1 MHVNF
6 RRETRSIANESLPLA
21 LRTRSTSN
29 QRNSL
34 PSRENTLTTTSSK
47 KQKVSHTNPINGPLK
62 GKGRPR
68 FGRYSTIVHYSH
80 RCDVCGQHFQALS
93 KIRSVALTHHLRQC
107 RGSLPPDIEMIETAD
122 IADELDDFDD
132 VVDAR
137 FGHISELEVDMF
149 LIAAKKKP
157 LKAVT
162 TRMIIRMKN
171 GNKRLSI
178 HLMEAL
184 RPLTWI

>member
-1 MHVNF
+1 MKQVQLQMNHF
-6 RRETRSIANESLPLA
+6 HLFYEQP
-21 LRTRSTSN
+21 RSTSN

-149 LIAAKKKP
+149 LIAAKKKAAESSDDEDDNKDEEWEQETEYP
-157 LKAVT
+157 F
-162 TRMIIRMKN
+162 N
-171 GNKRLSI
+171 GSFTAARSD
-178 HLMEAL
+178 
-184 RPLTWI
+184 